1 MMQQL
6 EQDVSDS
13 VDNILLKQQLAKEL
27 YSYKDREDIVTYNKV
42 TDVVIVGDC
51 LKQQMSRIRVV
62 VLSEFQ
68 VETDIKNEFP
78 RIVNN
83 SGSIQSRLKPYIS
96 DEINSVKCIGIMHEA
111 KLKENTVYKQA
122 YSLSNDEYMDIS
134 IDS

>member
-27 YSYKDREDIVTYNKV
+27 YSYKDQEDIVTYNKV
-42 TDVVIVGDC
+42 TDVVVVGDS
-51 LKQQMSRIRVV
+51 LEYHPSRIKLV
-62 VLSEFQ
+62 VLNKFQ
-68 VETDIKNEFP
+68 VETNIKDDFP
-78 RIVNN
+78 YIVNN
-83 SGSIQSRLKPYIS
+83 SGSIQSRLRQHIS
-96 DEINSVKCIGIMHEA
+96 DEINSVKCIAIMHEA
-111 KLKENTVYKQA
+111 KLKENTVYTQA